1 MVISM
6 AHENLNILA
15 IVLFLGIALLL
26 VGCVKPPITHGWGS
40 NNSNGSNIILLEPP
54 AKAIPLFTSCQAIKD
69 SFTSAN
75 SGYGYSYR
83 GGLFETVSGG
93 LPMTSTV
100 MTKSAGDTSASS
112 SNSVGYSTTNVQV
125 KGVDEADIVKTDG
138 EYIYTVSR
146 GKLSIINAYPAD
158 GMELVSSTDLGD
170 VEPVEIF
177 IGGDYVLVFGSN
189 YEQIIMKTNNGDG
202 ESGTGEPS
210 DSANASVV
218 TQAAQAIAEKIMPPI
233 YPDYSRNFAVA
244 EIWDVSDK
252 AHPEKVRSVD
262 IEGNY
267 LTSRKIGSDVFYVVN
282 TYPQIYY
289 EGVGSSPIIPSYRE
303 DGALT
308 YEPIAKCGEV
318 GYLPPVHSGA
328 FVTIAKLSLANPED
342 AVVKKTVVAQGQNV
356 YASED
361 YLYLAET
368 DYNYGYPQLLS
379 EAIGSKES
387 MEKTIIHKF
396 KLTDELDYLGSM
408 SAPGRILNQFS
419 MDEYNGNF
427 RIATTLG
434 QVSRGSSS
442 SSSNIYVFN
451 SELERIGELEDL
463 APGEKIYSARFMGA
477 KGYLVTFKKVDPLFV
492 IDLSDPEKP
501 TVLGKL
507 KIPGYS
513 DYLHPIDENHI
524 IGVGK
529 DTVEAEEGDFA
540 WYQGIKL
547 AIFDVSDV
555 EHPKE
560 MFKTMIG
567 DRGTDSYAL
576 RDHKAFLF
584 DREKELLVLP
594 ITLAEIDPEKYGKYD
609 ELPANTYGDFIFQ
622 GAYVYKL
629 NLEGGFKLRGRITH
643 QDDDESYKKSGYY
656 YYGGG
661 TEVKRSLYIG
671 DALYTISDNMVK
683 ANSLDDLEEIETVKL
698 G

>member
-1 MVISM
+1 MVIPM
-6 AHENLNILA
+6 AHEKQNQLGKTNSIFFILL
-15 IVLFLGIALLL
+15 VLGAALLL
-26 VGCVKPPITHGWGS
+26 VGCTKPGGDGFGG
-40 NNSNGSNIILLEPP
+40 NNTTNLTLEPP
-54 AKAIPLFTSCQAIKD
+54 AKAIPLFASCQAIKD

-75 SGYGYSYR
+75 SGYYR
-83 GGLFETVSGG
+83 GGLFEAVAGG
-93 LPMTSTV
+93 LPMAATG
-100 MTKSAGDTSASS
+100 MIKSASDTGTSS

-125 KGVDEADIVKTDG
+125 QGVDEADIVKTDG
-138 EYIYTVSR
+138 EYIYTVSK
-146 GKLSIINAYPAD
+146 GKLSIIKAYPAE
-158 GMELVSSTDLGD
+158 GMGLVSSTDLGD

-177 IGGDYVLVFGSN
+177 IGGDYVLVFGHK
-189 YEQIIMKTNNGDG
+189 YEPVILKTNNGDG
-202 ESGTGEPS
+202 ENGTATTPDSGNTS
-210 DSANASVV
+210 FVAR
-218 TQAAQAIAEKIMPPI
+218 AAQAIAEKIMPPI

-289 EGVGSSPIIPSYRE
+289 GDVGGTPIIPAYRE
-303 DGALT
+303 NGALT

-318 GYLPPVHSGA
+318 GYLPPVHSEA

-368 DYNYGYPQLLS
+368 DYNYGYPQLLP

-396 KLTDELDYLGSM
+396 KLADELDYLGSM

-434 QVSRGSSS
+434 QVSRGGSST
-442 SSSNIYVFN
+442 SSNNLYVFN
-451 SELERIGELEDL
+451 SEFERIGELEGL

-501 TVLGKL
+501 KVLGKL

-513 DYLHPIDENHI
+513 DYLHPIDENHL

-560 MFKTMIG
+560 LFKTMIG

-584 DREKELLVLP
+584 DKEKELLVIP
-594 ITLAEIDPEKYGKYD
+594 IQLAEINEGQYD
-609 ELPANTYGDFIFQ
+609 GRVSANAYGDFVFQ
-622 GAYVYKL
+622 GAYVFNV
-629 NLEGGFKLRGRITH
+629 NLEEGFKLKGRITH
-643 QDDDESYKKSGYY
+643 QEDEESYKKSGYY